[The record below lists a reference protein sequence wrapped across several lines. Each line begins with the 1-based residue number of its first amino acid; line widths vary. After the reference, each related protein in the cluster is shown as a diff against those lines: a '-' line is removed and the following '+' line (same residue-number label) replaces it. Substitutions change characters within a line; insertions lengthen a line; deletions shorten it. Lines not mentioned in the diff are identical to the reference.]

1 MAGRPRKPQALKVI
15 SGTDQPCRRLEG
27 EGVQVEEPLDEVPAA
42 PDWLPNGH
50 ALKEWNR
57 IAPILV
63 ANKLLTESSLQTLGV
78 LCAVYGKIVQLYS
91 AGESPIA
98 SQIAQYRGLA
108 AEFGMTP
115 MSLAK
120 MKTPAAP
127 EKVNRFSRHGKR
139 PEQK

>member
-1 MAGRPRKPQALKVI
+1 MSRQRKPQALKII
-15 SGTDQPCRRLEG
+15 SGTDQPCRRLES
-27 EGVQVEEPLDEVPAA
+27 EAVQVEEPLAEVPSA

-98 SQIAQYRGLA
+98 SQLAQYRGLA

-115 MSLAK
+115 MSQAK

-127 EKVNRFSRHGKR
+127 EKANRFSQHGKR
-139 PEQK
+139 PENK